1 MSSSDLLSSCCHALL
16 SIIIRTFIPLSCR
29 NDAEDE
35 RPSFCD
41 VAVEL
46 QRPDF
51 QILKWS
57 TSDEAQYS
65 KSARTL
71 ANPIEKGRG
80 LYPELQKMYLRKNGV
95 RITAEDQP
103 ARGPKTA
110 DNSMTSGQGS
120 SHATAAVLVAAPV
133 EPVSLTSGLSL
144 KTSSVHI
151 GPEIENGDQQCA
163 DGYDFVGES
172 EYA

>member
-1 MSSSDLLSSCCHALL
+1 M
-16 SIIIRTFIPLSCR
+16 
-29 NDAEDE
+29 
-35 RPSFCD
+35 
-41 VAVEL
+41 EL

-80 LYPELQKMYLRKNGV
+80 LYPELQKMYLRKNGI
-95 RITAEDQP
+95 RIAAEDQP

-120 SHATAAVLVAAPV
+120 NHAVLVAAPV
-133 EPVSLTSGLSL
+133 EPVSLTSGA
-144 KTSSVHI
+144 
-151 GPEIENGDQQCA
+151 GDEQCA
-163 DGYDFVGES
+163 DGYDFVGASEEP